1 MSDLHSMALNCNRL
15 IEASAGTGKTRA
27 ITDLY
32 LRLLL
37 GRDTGLRPL
46 AVNEILTLT
55 FTNAATAELRHRVRG
70 RISEARRVFRG
81 DAGPETDDEFL
92 SALARNSP
100 DRDADRQRLD
110 AAAGL
115 LDEACIFTLH
125 GFCNKVLKEHPFDT
139 GILFQQEMG
148 EADDSQLLRE
158 ICADCY
164 RDLPRELSPFER
176 TLAARLW
183 GDPEA
188 LANALKP
195 YVDREAIRLTPPVDD
210 AAPQALEQLLNDIEQ
225 AKRDWIEQDAAQQL
239 APLLKGGRK
248 PLTRLEAMTE
258 FCGGDDLGLL
268 DVKDNLWEIYR
279 LESLEKALKKDAAL
293 PEAAGPLWELIDGIA
308 ARKGPV
314 ITALKANLW
323 HQVLGDARKRMG
335 DIKESRQLI
344 AVNDL
349 LTKTR
354 DALRNAKS
362 DLASLLAQRWPVA
375 MIDEF
380 QDTDQIQYEI
390 FHCIYPPEEE
400 SGDRGLLMIGDPK
413 QAIYQFRGADVYAYI
428 NARRDVGEARIHS
441 LDKNWRS
448 TPALVEAVNALF
460 GNEGVFGN
468 DKDIPFQPVEAARRE
483 RKMTINSKEVKPF
496 ELFIVKPRSDDRDFV
511 SMADARQ
518 RAMNYAACQTAQ
530 LLNKGKKVRLHG
542 KEEADETLKA
552 GEIAFLVRTGKD
564 AELARQALEDRGIK
578 SVYLTKTNVLEQPLA
593 QDLLCILQAA
603 LEPAADGPLRAAL
616 AAPLLRCRAE
626 DIARLDR
633 DFQHRQTIARE
644 FQDYHEVWRREGV
657 AAMLSRLLR
666 ERRLAWKWLGQ
677 PEGERTLTDFRHLT
691 ELLQQGEALAP
702 GMRRLVNWFAREMQS
717 DDAEAEQR
725 QLRLESDEN
734 LVKIVTMHSAKGLE
748 YDVVMIPMPVFGV
761 HKNDGPAL
769 HHDDAQGK
777 FGACLE
783 VGEDG
788 GHRYRAEKESLDE
801 DARLLYVAMTR
812 AKYRCYLGLPLT
824 RNLGDS
830 ALAQRV
836 LMPVPQESSLLQIHL
851 KIKSGRLFISDSK
864 TAGAKA
870 QRGARELPD
879 HLFAVVD
886 EAEKVN
892 DAFCNPPPPPQSLQ
906 APPPLPPIDRS
917 RREHSYS
924 GLYARLREQEEE
936 VGAAEI
942 AGFADE
948 EPDARPADGEEDG
961 AVALE
966 TPEAATFSRFSF
978 PRGRRVGVVLHQLL
992 EDLDPAA
999 PRLEREQAC
1008 DAALSR
1014 LDNAL
1019 DLGRHRK
1026 AWLETL
1032 AGWLDDMLATP
1043 LAPLKVSLEQIGG
1056 GDRLNEMQFHF
1067 PVADPGR
1074 ALAKL
1079 REAGCLEGFRPVENF
1094 AIKGM
1099 MTGLVDL
1106 TFRHEG
1112 KHYVLD
1118 YKSNHLGDSF
1128 ADYGGESLN
1137 AAVAEHHYDLQYLIY
1152 SVALH
1157 KWLRARLPG
1166 YAYDKHF
1173 GGVFYLFLR
1182 GLQGRDGDG
1191 SGVYFHRPPGELIQ
1205 TLDGLL
1211 SGLPPAGINIH
1222 KRQ

>member
-37 GRDTGLRPL
+37 GRDTGLQPL

-70 RISEARRVFRG
+70 RIGEARRVFRG

-139 GILFQQEMG
+139 GILFQQETN

-158 ICADCY
+158 VCADCY

-183 GDPEA
+183 GAPEA
-188 LANALKP
+188 LANTLKP
-195 YVDREAIRLTPPVDD
+195 YIDREEIQLTPPVDD
-210 AAPQALEQLLNDIEQ
+210 AAPQALEQLLNDIAQ
-225 AKRDWIEQDAAQQL
+225 VKRDWIEQDCARQL
-239 APLLKGGRK
+239 APVLKGGRK

-258 FCGGDDLGLL
+258 FCASDNLGLF
-268 DVKDNLWEIYR
+268 VAKDEDDLWEIYR
-279 LESLEKALKKDAAL
+279 LETLENALKKDAAL
-293 PEAAGPLWELIDGIA
+293 PATAGPLWELIDGIA

-323 HQVLGDARKRMG
+323 HRVLDDARKRIG
-335 DIKESRQLI
+335 AIKENRQLI

-354 DALRNAKS
+354 DALRRPE
-362 DLASLLAQRWPVA
+362 LASLLARRWPVA

-390 FHCIYPPEEE
+390 FSRIYPAGAE

-428 NARRDVGEARIHS
+428 NARRDVGEDRIHS

-483 RKMTINSKEVKPF
+483 RKMTIDGKKVKPF
-496 ELFIVKPRSDDRDFV
+496 ELFIIKPRSNDRDFV

-518 RAMNYAACQTAQ
+518 RAMAYAACQTAQ
-530 LLNKGKKVRLHG
+530 LLNKGDKVRLHG
-542 KEEADETLKA
+542 EEEADETLKA
-552 GEIAFLVRTGKD
+552 GDIAFLVRTRSE

-603 LEPAADGPLRAAL
+603 LEPAVDGPLRAAL

-633 DFQHRQTIARE
+633 DFQHRQTISRE

-666 ERRLAWKWLGQ
+666 ERRLAWKWLGR

-769 HHDDAQGK
+769 YHDDAQGK

-788 GHRYRAEKESLDE
+788 GHRERAEKEALDE

-836 LMPVPQESSLLQIHL
+836 LRPVPQESSLLQIHL
-851 KIKSGRLFISDSK
+851 KIKSSRLFISDSK
-864 TAGAKA
+864 SAGAKA
-870 QRGARELPD
+870 QRGARELPGP
-879 HLFAVVD
+879 LFAVVD

-892 DAFCNPPPPPQSLQ
+892 DAFYTSPPPPQSLQ

-924 GLYARLREQEEE
+924 GLHARLREQEEE
-936 VGAAEI
+936 VDAAEI
-942 AGFADE
+942 AGFADD
-948 EPDARPADGEEDG
+948 EPGLGAADGEEDG

-999 PRLEREQAC
+999 PRLKREQAC
-1008 DAALSR
+1008 DEALSR

-1019 DLGRHRK
+1019 DLGQRRK

-1043 LAPLKVSLEQIGG
+1043 LAPLKVSLERIGG

-1128 ADYGGESLN
+1128 ADYGGDSLN

-1166 YAYDKHF
+1166 YAYDEHF

-1191 SGVYFHRPPGELIQ
+1191 TGVYFHRPPGELIE

-1211 SGLPPAGINIH
+1211 SGLPPAGA
-1222 KRQ
+1222 

>member
-1 MSDLHSMALNCNRL
+1 MSALHSMALNCNRL

-37 GRDTGLRPL
+37 GRDTGLQPL

-139 GILFQQEMG
+139 GILFQQETN

-158 ICADCY
+158 VCADCC
-164 RDLPRELSPFER
+164 RDLPRELSPFEE

-183 GDPEA
+183 GDPA
-188 LANALKP
+188 VLANMLKP
-195 YVDREAIRLTPPVDD
+195 CIDRREIQLTPPFD
-210 AAPQALEQLLNDIEQ
+210 ATAPQALEQLLNDIAQ

-239 APLLKGGRK
+239 APVLRGNMK
-248 PLTRLEAMTE
+248 PFRRLRAMTE
-258 FCGGDDLGLL
+258 FCGGDDWGLL
-268 DVKDNLWEIYR
+268 DDAADLWEIYSS
-279 LESLEKALKKDAAL
+279 ESLEKALKEDDAAL
-293 PEAAGPLWELIDGIA
+293 PAAAGPLWELIDDIA

-323 HQVLGDARKRMG
+323 HRVLGDARKRMG
-335 DIKESRQLI
+335 DIKENRQLI
-344 AVNDL
+344 AMNDL

-354 DALRNAKS
+354 DALRNARS

-390 FHCIYPPEEE
+390 FHRIYPPEAE

-428 NARRDVGEARIHS
+428 NARRDVGKDRIHS

-468 DKDIPFQPVEAARRE
+468 DEDIPFQPVEAARRE
-483 RKMTINSKEVKPF
+483 RKMTIDGREVKPF
-496 ELFIVKPRSDDRDFV
+496 ELFIIKPRSDDRDFV

-518 RAMNYAACQTAQ
+518 RAMAYAACQTAQ
-530 LLNKGKKVRLHG
+530 LLNKEDKVRLHG
-542 KEEADETLKA
+542 KEEADEPLMA

-633 DFQHRQTIARE
+633 DFQHRQAISRE
-644 FQDYHEVWRREGV
+644 FQGYHEVWRREGV

-666 ERRLAWKWLGQ
+666 ERRLAWKWLGR
-677 PEGERTLTDFRHLT
+677 PEGERMLTDFRHLT

-769 HHDDAQGK
+769 YHDDAQGK

-836 LMPVPQESSLLQIHL
+836 L
-851 KIKSGRLFISDSK
+851 
-864 TAGAKA
+864 
-870 QRGARELPD
+870 
-879 HLFAVVD
+879 
-886 EAEKVN
+886 
-892 DAFCNPPPPPQSLQ
+892 
-906 APPPLPPIDRS
+906 
-917 RREHSYS
+917 
-924 GLYARLREQEEE
+924 
-936 VGAAEI
+936 
-942 AGFADE
+942 
-948 EPDARPADGEEDG
+948 
-961 AVALE
+961 
-966 TPEAATFSRFSF
+966 
-978 PRGRRVGVVLHQLL
+978 
-992 EDLDPAA
+992 
-999 PRLEREQAC
+999 
-1008 DAALSR
+1008 
-1014 LDNAL
+1014 
-1019 DLGRHRK
+1019 
-1026 AWLETL
+1026 
-1032 AGWLDDMLATP
+1032 
-1043 LAPLKVSLEQIGG
+1043 
-1056 GDRLNEMQFHF
+1056 
-1067 PVADPGR
+1067 
-1074 ALAKL
+1074 
-1079 REAGCLEGFRPVENF
+1079 
-1094 AIKGM
+1094 
-1099 MTGLVDL
+1099 
-1106 TFRHEG
+1106 
-1112 KHYVLD
+1112 
-1118 YKSNHLGDSF
+1118 
-1128 ADYGGESLN
+1128 
-1137 AAVAEHHYDLQYLIY
+1137 
-1152 SVALH
+1152 
-1157 KWLRARLPG
+1157 
-1166 YAYDKHF
+1166 
-1173 GGVFYLFLR
+1173 
-1182 GLQGRDGDG
+1182 
-1191 SGVYFHRPPGELIQ
+1191 
-1205 TLDGLL
+1205 
-1211 SGLPPAGINIH
+1211 
-1222 KRQ
+1222 

>member
-27 ITDLY
+27 ITDLH

-37 GRDTGLRPL
+37 GRDTGLPPL

-81 DAGPETDDEFL
+81 EAGAETEDEFL

-125 GFCNKVLKEHPFDT
+125 GFCAKVLKEHPFDT
-139 GILFQQEMG
+139 GILFQQETG

-158 ICADCY
+158 VCADCY
-164 RDLPRELSPFER
+164 RDLPQGLSPFER

-183 GDPEA
+183 SGPEA

-195 YVDREAIRLTPPVDD
+195 YIDREEIQLTPPVDA
-210 AAPQALEQLLNDIEQ
+210 AAPHALDQLLKDIAQ
-225 AKRDWIEQDAAQQL
+225 AKRDWIEQDCARQL
-239 APLLKGGRK
+239 APLLKGNMK
-248 PLTRLEAMTE
+248 PFKRLEAMTE
-258 FCGGDDLGLL
+258 FCAGDDWGLL
-268 DVKDNLWEIYR
+268 DDAADLWEIYS
-279 LESLEKALKKDAAL
+279 LESLEKALKKDVAL
-293 PEAAGPLWELIDGIA
+293 PATTGSLWELIDGIA
-308 ARKGPV
+308 ARKGRI
-314 ITALKANLW
+314 ITSLRANLW
-323 HQVLGDARKRMG
+323 HRVLDDARKRMR

-354 DALRNAKS
+354 DALRNDES
-362 DLASLLAQRWPVA
+362 DLASLLARRWPVA

-380 QDTDQIQYEI
+380 QDTDPIQHEI
-390 FHCIYPPEEE
+390 FSRIYPAGAE

-428 NARRDVGEARIHS
+428 NARRDVGEDRLHS

-468 DKDIPFQPVEAARRE
+468 DKDIPFQPAQAARRE
-483 RKMTINSKEVKPF
+483 RKMTIDGKEVKPF
-496 ELFIVKPRSDDRDFV
+496 ELFIIKPRSDDRDFV

-518 RAMNYAACQTAQ
+518 RAMAYAACQTAR
-530 LLNKGKKVRLHG
+530 LLNKRDKVRLHG
-542 KEEADETLKA
+542 EEEAVETLKA
-552 GEIAFLVRTGKD
+552 GAIAFLVKTWSE

-578 SVYLTKTNVLEQPLA
+578 SVYLTKTSVLEQPLA
-593 QDLLCILQAA
+593 QDLLCVLRAA

-616 AAPLLRCRAE
+616 ATPLLRCRAE
-626 DIARLDR
+626 DIERLDR
-633 DFQHRQTIARE
+633 DFHARQTISRE

-666 ERRLAWKWLGQ
+666 ERRLAQKWLGQ

-702 GMRRLVNWFAREMQS
+702 GMRRLVNWFAREMHAAA
-717 DDAEAEQR
+717 DEAEQR
-725 QLRLESDEN
+725 LLRLESDEN
-734 LVKIVTMHSAKGLE
+734 LVQIVTMHAAKGLE
-748 YDVVMIPMPVFGV
+748 YEVVMIPMPVFGV
-761 HKNDGPAL
+761 HKNDGPVL
-769 HHDDAQGK
+769 YHDDAQGK
-777 FGACLE
+777 FRACLE

-788 GHRYRAEKESLDE
+788 GHRYRAEKEALDE
-801 DARLLYVAMTR
+801 ETRLLYVAMTR
-812 AKYRCYLGLPLT
+812 AKCRCYLGLPLT
-824 RNLGDS
+824 RNLVDS

-836 LMPVPQESSLLQIHL
+836 LRPVPQESSLLQIHL
-851 KIKSGRLFISDSK
+851 KIRSGRLFISDSK

-870 QRGARELPD
+870 QRAVRELPD

-892 DAFCNPPPPPQSLQ
+892 DAFCAPPPPPKSLS
-906 APPPLPPIDRS
+906 APPPLPSIDRS

-924 GLYARLREQEEE
+924 SLYARLREREEE
-936 VGAAEI
+936 AGVEEI
-942 AGFADE
+942 AGFADDDPGAE
-948 EPDARPADGEEDG
+948 TAVGEEDG
-961 AVALE
+961 AIALE
-966 TPEAATFSRFSF
+966 TPETATFSRFSF

-999 PRLEREQAC
+999 PRLKREQAC
-1008 DAALSR
+1008 ADALKR

-1019 DLGRHRK
+1019 VLGQRRQ

-1032 AGWLDDMLATP
+1032 ARWLDDMLATP
-1043 LAPLKVSLEQIGG
+1043 LAPLQVSLEQIDG

-1067 PVADPGR
+1067 SVADPGR
-1074 ALAKL
+1074 SLAKL
-1079 REAGCLEGFRPVENF
+1079 REAGCLEGFRSVENF

-1128 ADYGGESLN
+1128 ADYGEEALN

-1166 YAYDKHF
+1166 YAYDEHF

-1182 GLQGRDGDG
+1182 GMQGGDGDG

-1211 SGLPPAGINIH
+1211 SGLPPAGA
-1222 KRQ
+1222 

>member
-37 GRDTGLRPL
+37 GRDTGLQPL

-81 DAGPETDDEFL
+81 DAGVETDDEFL

-158 ICADCY
+158 VCADCC
-164 RDLPRELSPFER
+164 RDLPRELSPFEE

-195 YVDREAIRLTPPVDD
+195 YIDREEIQLTPPVDD

-248 PLTRLEAMTE
+248 PLKRLEEMTE
-258 FCGGDDLGLL
+258 FCEGDELGLL
-268 DVKDNLWEIYR
+268 DVKDNLWEIYS

-293 PEAAGPLWELIDGIA
+293 PATAGPLWELIDGIA

-390 FHCIYPPEEE
+390 FSRIYPAGAE

-428 NARRDVGEARIHS
+428 NARRDVGEDRIHS

-468 DKDIPFQPVEAARRE
+468 DEDIPFQPVEAARRE
-483 RKMTINSKEVKPF
+483 RKMTIDGKKVKPF
-496 ELFIVKPRSDDRDFV
+496 ELFIIKPRSNDRDFV

-518 RAMNYAACQTAQ
+518 RAMAYAACQTAQ

-542 KEEADETLKA
+542 EEEADEPLKA

-603 LEPAADGPLRAAL
+603 LEPAVDGPLRAAL

-769 HHDDAQGK
+769 YHDDAQGK

-892 DAFCNPPPPPQSLQ
+892 DAFYTSPPPPKSLQ
-906 APPPLPPIDRS
+906 APPPLPSIDRS

-942 AGFADE
+942 AGFADD
-948 EPDARPADGEEDG
+948 EPSAGAADGDEDG

-999 PRLEREQAC
+999 PMLEREQAC
-1008 DAALSR
+1008 DEALNR

-1019 DLGRHRK
+1019 DLGQRRQ

-1043 LAPLKVSLEQIGG
+1043 LAPLQVSLEQIGG
-1056 GDRLNEMQFHF
+1056 GDRLNEMRFYF

-1074 ALAKL
+1074 ALVKL
-1079 REAGCLEGFRPVENF
+1079 RKAGFLEGFRPVENF

-1118 YKSNHLGDSF
+1118 YKSTHLGDSF
-1128 ADYGGESLN
+1128 ADYGGDSLN

-1211 SGLPPAGINIH
+1211 SGLPPAGA
-1222 KRQ
+1222 

>member
-46 AVNEILTLT
+46 GVNEILTLT
-55 FTNAATAELRHRVRG
+55 FTNAATAELRHRVRS
-70 RISEARRVFRG
+70 RISEARRAFRG
-81 DAGPETDDEFL
+81 DAGAETDDEFL
-92 SALARNSP
+92 SALACNSP
-100 DRDADRQRLD
+100 DRDADRRLLD

-115 LDEACIFTLH
+115 LDEACVFTLH
-125 GFCNKVLKEHPFDT
+125 GFCAKVLKEHPFDT
-139 GILFQQEMG
+139 GILFQQETE

-158 ICADCY
+158 VCADCC
-164 RDLPRELSPFER
+164 RDLPRELSSFER
-176 TLAARLW
+176 TLAVRLW

-188 LANALKP
+188 LANALRP
-195 YVDREAIRLTPPVDD
+195 YIERGEIQLTPPIDA

-258 FCGGDDLGLL
+258 FCESDDLGLL
-268 DVKDNLWEIYR
+268 DVKDNLWEIYSS
-279 LESLEKALKKDAAL
+279 ESLEKALKEDDAAL
-293 PEAAGPLWELIDGIA
+293 PAAAGPLWELIDGIA

-323 HQVLGDARKRMG
+323 HRVLDDARKRMG
-335 DIKESRQLI
+335 AIKENRQLI
-344 AVNDL
+344 AMNDL

-354 DALRNAKS
+354 DALRRPE
-362 DLASLLAQRWPVA
+362 LASLLARRWPVA

-390 FHCIYPPEEE
+390 FHCVYPPEEK

-428 NARRDVGEARIHS
+428 NARRDVGKDRIHN

-460 GNEGVFGN
+460 GNESVFGN

-483 RKMTINSKEVKPF
+483 RKITIAGKKVKPF
-496 ELFIVKPRSDDRDFV
+496 ELFIVKPRSNDRNFV
-511 SMADARQ
+511 NMADARQ
-518 RAMNYAACQTAQ
+518 RAMAYAACQTAQ
-530 LLNKGKKVRLHG
+530 LLNKGDKVQLHG
-542 KEEADETLKA
+542 EEEADETLKA
-552 GEIAFLVRTGKD
+552 GAIAFLVRTRSE
-564 AELARQALEDRGIK
+564 AELARQALENRGIK
-578 SVYLTKTNVLEQPLA
+578 SVYLTKTSVLEQPLA
-593 QDLLCILQAA
+593 QDLLCVLRAA

-633 DFQHRQTIARE
+633 DFQRRQTTSRE

-666 ERRLAWKWLGQ
+666 ERRLAWKWLGR

-702 GMRRLVNWFAREMQS
+702 GMRRLVNWFAREMHAAT
-717 DDAEAEQR
+717 DKTEQR

-761 HKNDGPAL
+761 HKNKGPVL
-769 HHDDAQGK
+769 YHDDAQGK

-788 GHRYRAEKESLDE
+788 GHRERAKKEALDE

-824 RNLGDS
+824 RNLGES

-836 LMPVPQESSLLQIHL
+836 LRPVPQASSLLQIHL

-892 DAFCNPPPPPQSLQ
+892 DAYCVPPPPPESLQ
-906 APPPLPPIDRS
+906 APPLLPPIDRS
-917 RREHSYS
+917 QREHSYS
-924 GLYARLREQEEE
+924 GLHARLREQEEE

-948 EPDARPADGEEDG
+948 DPGARPADGEEDG

-966 TPEAATFSRFSF
+966 TPEATIFSRFSF

-1008 DAALSR
+1008 DDALSH
-1014 LDNAL
+1014 LENAL
-1019 DLGRHRK
+1019 DLGQRRQ

-1032 AGWLDDMLATP
+1032 ARWLDDMLATP
-1043 LAPLKVSLEQIGG
+1043 LAPLKISLEQIGG
-1056 GDRLNEMQFHF
+1056 GDRLNETQFHF

-1099 MTGLVDL
+1099 MTGLIDL

-1128 ADYGGESLN
+1128 ADYGGESLS

-1211 SGLPPAGINIH
+1211 SGLPPAGA
-1222 KRQ
+1222 

>member
-1 MSDLHSMALNCNRL
+1 MSALHSMALNCNRL

-46 AVNEILTLT
+46 KVNEILTLT
-55 FTNAATAELRHRVRG
+55 FTKAATAELRHRVRG
-70 RISEARRVFRG
+70 RISEARRAFRG
-81 DAGPETDDEFL
+81 DAGPESDDEFL

-100 DRDADRQRLD
+100 DRDADRRRLE

-125 GFCNKVLKEHPFDT
+125 GFCAKVLQEHPFDT
-139 GILFQQEMG
+139 GILFQQETS
-148 EADDSQLLRE
+148 EADDSQLLQE
-158 ICADCY
+158 VCADCY
-164 RDLPRELSPFER
+164 RDLPQELSPFER

-183 GDPEA
+183 SAPA
-188 LANALKP
+188 TLANALKP
-195 YVDREAIRLTPPVDD
+195 YIDREDIRLIPARDA
-210 AAPQALEQLLNDIEQ
+210 AAPQALDQLLQDIAR
-225 AKRDWIEQDAAQQL
+225 AKRDWIEQDCAQRL
-239 APLLKGGRK
+239 APLLKGNLK
-248 PLTRLEAMTE
+248 PFKRLEAMTA
-258 FCGGDDLGLL
+258 FCAGDDLGLL
-268 DVKDNLWEIYR
+268 ADKDNLWEIYR

-293 PEAAGPLWELIDGIA
+293 PKAAGPLWELIDGIA

-323 HQVLGDARKRMG
+323 HRVLDDARKRMR
-335 DIKESRQLI
+335 DLKENRQLI

-354 DALRNAKS
+354 DALRNSKS

-390 FHCIYPPEEE
+390 FSRIYPAGAE

-428 NARRDVGEARIHS
+428 NARRDVGEDRLHS

-468 DKDIPFQPVEAARRE
+468 DKDIPFQPVQAARRE
-483 RKMTINSKEVKPF
+483 RKMTIDNKEVKPF
-496 ELFIVKPRSDDRDFV
+496 ELFIIKPRSSDRESV
-511 SMADARQ
+511 SMAEARQ
-518 RAMNYAACQTAQ
+518 RAMEYAACQTAQ
-530 LLNKGKKVRLHG
+530 LLNKGEKLRLHG
-542 KEEADETLKA
+542 EEETDETLKA
-552 GEIAFLVRTGKD
+552 GAIAFLVKTWNE
-564 AELARQALEDRGIK
+564 AELARQALEARGIK
-578 SVYLTKTNVLEQPLA
+578 SVYLTKTSVLAQPLA
-593 QDLLCILQAA
+593 QDLLCVLRAA

-616 AAPLLRCRAE
+616 AAPLLQCRAG
-626 DIARLDR
+626 DIERLAR
-633 DFQHRQTIARE
+633 DFHARQTTSQE
-644 FQDYHEVWRREGV
+644 FQDYHELWRREGV

-666 ERRLAWKWLGQ
+666 ERRLAQKWLAQ
-677 PEGERTLTDFRHLT
+677 PEGERMLTDFRHLT
-691 ELLQQGEALAP
+691 ELLQQGEALAS
-702 GMRRLVNWFAREMQS
+702 GMRRLVNWFARELQAGA
-717 DDAEAEQR
+717 DETEQR

-748 YDVVMIPMPVFGV
+748 YDVVMIPMPVFSV
-761 HKNDGPAL
+761 PKNDGPAL
-769 HHDDAQGK
+769 FHDEAQEK
-777 FGACLE
+777 YRACLE
-783 VGEDG
+783 VCEHA
-788 GHRYRAEKESLDE
+788 GHRYSAAKEALDE
-801 DARLLYVAMTR
+801 ETRLLYVAMTR

-824 RNLGDS
+824 RKLGET

-836 LMPVPQESSLLQIHL
+836 LKPVQASSLLQIHL
-851 KIKSGRLFISDSK
+851 EIRSGRLFDDK
-864 TAGAKA
+864 REDAKA
-870 QRGARELPD
+870 QRAARELPE

-886 EAEKVN
+886 EAEKLN
-892 DAFCNPPPPPQSLQ
+892 DAFCCPPPPPESLQ
-906 APPPLPPIDRS
+906 APPPLPSIDRS

-924 GLYARLREQEEE
+924 GLYARLREQQEEA
-936 VGAAEI
+936 GAAEI
-942 AGFADE
+942 AGFADDDPGA
-948 EPDARPADGEEDG
+948 EPAGGEEDG
-961 AVALE
+961 AVAME

-978 PRGRRVGVVLHQLL
+978 PRGRRVGVVLHKLL

-1008 DAALSR
+1008 NDA
-1014 LDNAL
+1014 LDYLGNAL
-1019 DLGRHRK
+1019 DLRQHRK

-1032 AGWLDDMLATP
+1032 AHWLDDMLATP

-1056 GDRLNEMQFHF
+1056 NDRLNEMQFYF

-1079 REAGCLEGFRPVENF
+1079 REAGCLEGFGSVDNF

-1106 TFRHEG
+1106 SFRHEG

-1128 ADYGGESLN
+1128 ADYGVESLN
-1137 AAVAEHHYDLQYLIY
+1137 AAVAEYHYDLQYLIY

-1166 YAYDKHF
+1166 YAYDQHF

-1182 GLQGRDGDG
+1182 GMQGRDGAG
-1191 SGVYFHRPPGELIQ
+1191 SGVYFHRPPGELIE
-1205 TLDGLL
+1205 TLDSLL
-1211 SGLPPAGINIH
+1211 SGLPPAGA
-1222 KRQ
+1222 

>member
-1 MSDLHSMALNCNRL
+1 ML
-15 IEASAGTGKTRA
+15 
-27 ITDLY
+27 
-32 LRLLL
+32 
-37 GRDTGLRPL
+37 
-46 AVNEILTLT
+46 
-55 FTNAATAELRHRVRG
+55 
-70 RISEARRVFRG
+70 
-81 DAGPETDDEFL
+81 
-92 SALARNSP
+92 
-100 DRDADRQRLD
+100 
-110 AAAGL
+110 
-115 LDEACIFTLH
+115 
-125 GFCNKVLKEHPFDT
+125 
-139 GILFQQEMG
+139 QEV
-148 EADDSQLLRE
+148 
-158 ICADCY
+158 CADCY
-164 RDLPRELSPFER
+164 RDLPEGLSPFER

-183 GDPEA
+183 SAPTA
-188 LANALKP
+188 LADALKP
-195 YVDREAIRLTPPVDD
+195 CIDREAIRLAPPVDD
-210 AAPQALEQLLNDIEQ
+210 SAPQALDQLLQDITQ
-225 AKRDWIEQDAAQQL
+225 AKRDWIERDCAQQL
-239 APLLKGGRK
+239 APLLKGNMK
-248 PLTRLEAMTE
+248 PFRRLEAMTE
-258 FCGGDDLGLL
+258 FCAGDDLGLL
-268 DVKDNLWEIYR
+268 DDAAELWEIYG
-279 LESLEKALKKDAAL
+279 LESVEKALKKDAAL
-293 PEAAGPLWELIDGIA
+293 PEATGPLWELIDGIA

-323 HQVLGDARKRMG
+323 HRVLGDARKRMREL
-335 DIKESRQLI
+335 KEGRQLI

-354 DALRNAKS
+354 DALRRDES
-362 DLASLLAQRWPVA
+362 DLASLLARRWPVA

-390 FHCIYPPEEE
+390 FSRIYPAGEER
-400 SGDRGLLMIGDPK
+400 GDRGLLMIGDPK

-428 NARRDVGEARIHS
+428 NARRDVGKDRIHS

-448 TPALVEAVNALF
+448 TPSLVEAVNALF

-483 RKMTINSKEVKPF
+483 RKMTIDGEEVKPF
-496 ELFIVKPRSDDRDFV
+496 ELFIVKPRSNDRDAV
-511 SMADARQ
+511 SMEEARR
-518 RAMNYAACQTAQ
+518 RAMDYAACQTAQ
-530 LLNKGKKVRLHG
+530 LLNKGEKIRLHG

-552 GEIAFLVRTGKD
+552 GEIAFLVKTWNE
-564 AELARQALEDRGIK
+564 AELARQALEARGVK
-578 SVYLTKTNVLEQPLA
+578 SVYLTKTSVLAQPLA
-593 QDLLCILQAA
+593 QDLLCVLRAA

-616 AAPLLRCRAE
+616 AAPLLRGRAG
-626 DIARLDR
+626 DIERLDR
-633 DFQHRQTIARE
+633 DFQYRQTISQE
-644 FQDYHEVWRREGV
+644 FQGYHEVWRREGV

-666 ERRLAWKWLGQ
+666 ERQLAQKWLGQ

-702 GMRRLVNWFAREMQS
+702 GLRRLANWFARELQAA
-717 DDAEAEQR
+717 AEETEQR

-748 YDVVMIPMPVFGV
+748 YDVVMIPMPVFSV
-761 HKNDGPAL
+761 PKNEGPVL
-769 HHDDAQGK
+769 FHDEAQGK
-777 FGACLE
+777 YRACLE
-783 VGEDG
+783 VCEHA
-788 GHRYRAEKESLDE
+788 GHRARAEQEALDE
-801 DARLLYVAMTR
+801 ATRLLYVAMTR

-824 RNLGDS
+824 RNLGEN

-836 LMPVPQESSLLQIHL
+836 LRPVPQASSLLQIHL
-851 KIKSGRLFISDSK
+851 KIRSGRLFISDSK
-864 TAGAKA
+864 TAGTKA
-870 QRGARELPD
+870 QRAARELPE

-886 EAEKVN
+886 EAEEVN
-892 DAFCNPPPPPQSLQ
+892 DASCNPPPPPASLQ
-906 APPPLPPIDRS
+906 APPSLPSIDRS

-924 GLYARLREQEEE
+924 GLHARLREQEEE

-942 AGFADE
+942 AGFADDD
-948 EPDARPADGEEDG
+948 PGAGPAVGEEDG
-961 AVALE
+961 AIALG

-978 PRGRRVGVVLHQLL
+978 PRGRRVGVILHQLL

-999 PRLEREQAC
+999 PRLERERAC
-1008 DAALSR
+1008 NDA
-1014 LDNAL
+1014 LDYLGNAL
-1019 DLGRHRK
+1019 DLGQRRE

-1032 AGWLDDMLATP
+1032 TRWLDDMLATP
-1043 LAPLKVSLEQIGG
+1043 LAPLQVSLEQIGD
-1056 GDRLNEMQFHF
+1056 GDRLNEMQFYF

-1079 REAGCLEGFRPVENF
+1079 REAGCLEGFRSVDNF

-1128 ADYGGESLN
+1128 ADYGGDSLN
-1137 AAVAEHHYDLQYLIY
+1137 AAVAEHHYDLQYLLY

-1166 YAYDKHF
+1166 YAYDQHF

-1182 GLQGRDGDG
+1182 GLQGRDGAG

-1205 TLDGLL
+1205 TLDSLL

>member
-1 MSDLHSMALNCNRL
+1 MSALHSMTLNCNRL
-15 IEASAGTGKTRA
+15 IEASAGAGKTRA

-37 GRDTGLRPL
+37 GRDTGLRRL

-55 FTNAATAELRHRVRG
+55 FTKAATAELRHRVRD
-70 RISEARRVFRG
+70 RISEARRAFRG
-81 DAGPETDDEFL
+81 DAGPEPDDEFL
-92 SALARNSP
+92 SALTRNSP
-100 DRDADRQRLD
+100 DRDADRQWLD
-110 AAAGL
+110 DAAGL

-125 GFCNKVLKEHPFDT
+125 RFCAKVLQEHPFDT
-139 GILFQQEMG
+139 GILFQQETS
-148 EADDSQLLRE
+148 EADDSQVLQE
-158 ICADCY
+158 VCADCY

-183 GDPEA
+183 GDPQV
-188 LANALKP
+188 LADGLKP
-195 YVDREAIRLTPPVDD
+195 CIDRESIRLTPAFD
-210 AAPQALEQLLNDIEQ
+210 ADAPQKLDQLLQDIAQ
-225 AKRDWIEQDAAQQL
+225 AKRDWIEQDCAQQL
-239 APLLKGGRK
+239 APLLYGRRK
-248 PLTRLEAMTE
+248 PLTRLGAMTE
-258 FCGGDDLGLL
+258 LCAGDDLGLL
-268 DVKDNLWEIYR
+268 LAKDDDLWEIYSS
-279 LESLEKALKKDAAL
+279 ESIEKALTKDAEL
-293 PEAAGPLWELIDGIA
+293 PQAAGPLWELIDGIA
-308 ARKGPV
+308 ARKGPI
-314 ITALKANLW
+314 ITALRANLW
-323 HQVLGDARKRMG
+323 HRVLDDARKRMG

-354 DALRNAKS
+354 DALRRPKS
-362 DLASLLAQRWPVA
+362 TLASLLARRWPVA

-390 FHCIYPPEEE
+390 FSRIYPAGGE

-428 NARRDVGEARIHS
+428 NARRDVGEDRIHS

-468 DKDIPFQPVEAARRE
+468 DKDIPFQPAQAARQE
-483 RKMTINSKEVKPF
+483 RKMTIDGREVKPF
-496 ELFIVKPRSDDRDFV
+496 ELFIVKPRSSDRDFV
-511 SMADARQ
+511 SMAEARQ
-518 RAMNYAACQTAQ
+518 RAMAYAACQTAQ
-530 LLNKGKKVRLHG
+530 LLNKGEKVRLHG
-542 KEEADETLKA
+542 KEEVDETLKA
-552 GEIAFLVRTGKD
+552 GAIAFLVKTWNE
-564 AELARQALEDRGIK
+564 AELARQALEERGVK

-593 QDLLCILQAA
+593 QDLLCVLRAA

-616 AAPLLRCRAE
+616 AAPLLQCRAG
-626 DIARLDR
+626 DIERLDR
-633 DFQHRQTIARE
+633 DFQARQTTSRE

-666 ERRLAWKWLGQ
+666 ERRLAWKWLGR

-691 ELLQQGEALAP
+691 ELLQQGEAQAP
-702 GMRRLVNWFAREMQS
+702 GMRRLVNWFAREMQAAA
-717 DDAEAEQR
+717 DEAEQR
-725 QLRLESDEN
+725 LLRLESDEN

-748 YDVVMIPMPVFGV
+748 YDVVMIPMPVFSV
-761 HKNDGPAL
+761 PKNAGPVL
-769 HHDDAQGK
+769 YHDEAQGK
-777 FGACLE
+777 FRACLE
-783 VGEDG
+783 VREHG
-788 GHRYRAEKESLDE
+788 GHRARAEKEALDE

-812 AKYRCYLGLPLT
+812 AKYSCYLGLPIT
-824 RNLGDS
+824 KNLGEN

-836 LMPVPQESSLLQIHL
+836 LRPVPQESSLLQIHL
-851 KIKSGRLFISDSK
+851 KIRSGRLFISDSK
-864 TAGAKA
+864 SVGAKA
-870 QRGARELPD
+870 QRAARELPE

-892 DAFCNPPPPPQSLQ
+892 DASCSPPPPPKSLL
-906 APPPLPPIDRS
+906 APPPLPSIDRS

-936 VGAAEI
+936 AGIEEI
-942 AGFADE
+942 AGFADDD
-948 EPDARPADGEEDG
+948 PGSQSAVGEEDG
-961 AVALE
+961 AVALG

-999 PRLEREQAC
+999 PRLKREQAC
-1008 DAALSR
+1008 NDA
-1014 LDNAL
+1014 LDSLGNAL
-1019 DLGRHRK
+1019 DLRQHRE

-1032 AGWLDDMLATP
+1032 ARWLDEMLATP
-1043 LAPLKVSLEQIGG
+1043 LVPLGVSLEQIGG

-1067 PVADPGR
+1067 PVEDPGR

-1094 AIKGM
+1094 TIKGM

-1118 YKSNHLGDSF
+1118 YKSTHLGDAF
-1128 ADYGGESLN
+1128 ADYGGEPLT

-1182 GLQGRDGDG
+1182 GMQGRDGDG
-1191 SGVYFHRPPGELIQ
+1191 SGVYFHRPPGELIE

-1211 SGLPPAGINIH
+1211 SGSSPAGA
-1222 KRQ
+1222 

>member
-1 MSDLHSMALNCNRL
+1 MSDLHGMALNCNRL

-37 GRDTGLRPL
+37 GRDTGLQPL
-46 AVNEILTLT
+46 SVNEILTLT

-70 RISEARRVFRG
+70 RISEARRAFRG
-81 DAGPETDDEFL
+81 DAGPEPDDEFL

-100 DRDADRQRLD
+100 DRDADRQRLE

-125 GFCNKVLKEHPFDT
+125 GFCAKVLKEHPFDT
-139 GILFQQEMG
+139 GILFQQETS

-158 ICADCY
+158 VCADCY
-164 RDLPRELSPFER
+164 RDLPRALSPFER
-176 TLAARLW
+176 ILASRLW
-183 GDPEA
+183 GDPTA
-188 LANALKP
+188 LANALRP
-195 YVDREAIRLTPPVDD
+195 YIDREAIQLTPAFDD
-210 AAPQALEQLLNDIEQ
+210 AAPQALDQLLQDIAQ
-225 AKRDWIEQDAAQQL
+225 AKRDWIEQDCPQQI
-239 APLLKGGRK
+239 ASLLKGNMK
-248 PLTRLEAMTE
+248 PFKRLEAMTE
-258 FCGGDDLGLL
+258 LCEGGDLGLL
-268 DVKDNLWEIYR
+268 DDAADLWEIYSS
-279 LESLEKALKKDAAL
+279 ESMEKALRKEDAL
-293 PEAAGPLWELIDGIA
+293 PEATGPLWALIDSIA

-314 ITALKANLW
+314 VTALKANLW
-323 HQVLGDARKRMG
+323 HRVLGDVRERMQ

-354 DALRNAKS
+354 DALCRPKS
-362 DLASLLAQRWPVA
+362 DLAQLLAQRWPVA

-380 QDTDQIQYEI
+380 QDTDQIQYGI
-390 FHCIYPPEEE
+390 FSRIYPAGAE

-428 NARRDVGEARIHS
+428 NARRDVGEDRIHS

-460 GNEGVFGN
+460 GNAGVFGN
-468 DKDIPFQPVEAARRE
+468 DKDIPFQPVEAARVE
-483 RKMTINSKEVKPF
+483 RKMTIDGREVKPF
-496 ELFIVKPRSDDRDFV
+496 ELFIVKPRSSDRESV
-511 SMADARQ
+511 SMAEARQ
-518 RAMNYAACQTAQ
+518 RAMAYAACQTAQ
-530 LLNKGKKVRLHG
+530 LLNKGEKVRLHG
-542 KEEADETLKA
+542 EEEADQTLKA
-552 GEIAFLVRTGKD
+552 GAIAFLVRTRSE

-578 SVYLTKTNVLEQPLA
+578 SVYLTKTSVLEQPLA
-593 QDLLCILQAA
+593 QDLLCVLRAA

-616 AAPLLRCRAE
+616 AAPLLRCRAG
-626 DIARLDR
+626 DIERLDS
-633 DFQHRQTIARE
+633 DFQYRQTISRE

-702 GMRRLVNWFAREMQS
+702 GMRRLANWFAREMQS

-734 LVKIVTMHSAKGLE
+734 LVKIVTMHAAKGLE
-748 YDVVMIPMPVFGV
+748 YDVVMIPMPVFSV
-761 HKNDGPAL
+761 PKHDGPAL
-769 HHDDAQGK
+769 FHDEAQGK
-777 FGACLE
+777 YRACLE
-783 VGEDG
+783 VSEHA
-788 GHRYRAEKESLDE
+788 GHRARAQKEALDE

-824 RNLGDS
+824 RDLGKN
-830 ALAQRV
+830 AVAQRV
-836 LMPVPQESSLLQIHL
+836 LRPVPQASSLLQIHL
-851 KIKSGRLFISDSK
+851 KIRSGRLFISDSK
-864 TAGAKA
+864 TAGAKT
-870 QRGARELPD
+870 QRAARELPE

-892 DAFCNPPPPPQSLQ
+892 DAFCSPPPPPASLQ
-906 APPPLPPIDRS
+906 APPPLPSIDRS
-917 RREHSYS
+917 RWEHSYS
-924 GLYARLREQEEE
+924 GLYARLREQQEE
-936 VGAAEI
+936 VGVSEI
-942 AGFADE
+942 AGFADDD
-948 EPDARPADGEEDG
+948 PGAGPAVSEEDG
-961 AVALE
+961 AVA
-966 TPEAATFSRFSF
+966 TGAPEAATFSRFSF
-978 PRGRRVGVVLHQLL
+978 PRGRRVGVILHKLL

-999 PRLEREQAC
+999 PRLEREKAC
-1008 DAALSR
+1008 ADA
-1014 LDNAL
+1014 LDCLGNAL
-1019 DLGRHRK
+1019 NLGQHRK

-1032 AGWLDDMLATP
+1032 ARWLDDMLATP
-1043 LAPLKVSLEQIGG
+1043 LAPLKISLEQIGG

-1079 REAGCLEGFRPVENF
+1079 REAGCLEGFRPAENF

-1106 TFRHEG
+1106 SFRHDG

-1128 ADYGGESLN
+1128 ADYGVESLN

-1166 YAYDKHF
+1166 YAYDQHF

-1182 GLQGRDGDG
+1182 GMQGRDGDG
-1191 SGVYFHRPPGELIQ
+1191 SGVYFHRPPGALIE

-1211 SGLPPAGINIH
+1211 SGLPPAGINIP

>member
-27 ITDLY
+27 ITDLH

-46 AVNEILTLT
+46 GVNEILTLT
-55 FTNAATAELRHRVRG
+55 FTNAAKAELRHRVRS

-81 DAGPETDDEFL
+81 DAGPEPDDEFL

-100 DRDADRQRLD
+100 DRDADRQRLE

-125 GFCNKVLKEHPFDT
+125 GFCAKVLKEHPFDT
-139 GILFQQEMG
+139 GILFQQETN

-158 ICADCY
+158 ICADCC

-225 AKRDWIEQDAAQQL
+225 AKRDWIEQDAARQL
-239 APLLKGGRK
+239 APILKGRRI

-258 FCGGDDLGLL
+258 FCAGDNLGLL
-268 DVKDNLWEIYR
+268 VAKDEDDLWEIYS
-279 LESLEKALKKDAAL
+279 LESMKKALKKDAAL

-323 HQVLGDARKRMG
+323 HRVLGDARKRMG

-354 DALRNAKS
+354 DALRRPKS
-362 DLASLLAQRWPVA
+362 DLAQLLAKRWPVA

-390 FHCIYPPEEE
+390 FSRIYSAGAE

-428 NARRDVGEARIHS
+428 NARRDVGEARIHN
-441 LDKNWRS
+441 LDENWRS

-483 RKMTINSKEVKPF
+483 RKMTIDGKKVKPF
-496 ELFIVKPRSDDRDFV
+496 ELFIVKPRSSDSDTVNMDE
-511 SMADARQ
+511 ARQ
-518 RAMNYAACQTAQ
+518 RAMAYAACQTAQ

-542 KEEADETLKA
+542 KEEADEPLKA

-578 SVYLTKTNVLEQPLA
+578 SVYLTKTNVLAQPLA
-593 QDLLCILQAA
+593 QDLLCILRAA
-603 LEPAADGPLRAAL
+603 LEPAADGPLRVAL
-616 AAPLLRCRAE
+616 VAPLLRCRAG

-644 FQDYHEVWRREGV
+644 FQGYHEIWRREGV

-677 PEGERTLTDFRHLT
+677 PEGERQLTDFRHLT

-748 YDVVMIPMPVFGV
+748 YDVVMIPMPVSGTP
-761 HKNDGPAL
+761 KNKGPVL
-769 HHDDAQGK
+769 YHDQAQGK
-777 FGACLE
+777 FRACLD
-783 VGEDG
+783 VGEDAS
-788 GHRYRAEKESLDE
+788 HRERAKKEALDE
-801 DARLLYVAMTR
+801 ATRLLYVAMTR

-824 RNLGDS
+824 KDLGKN

-836 LMPVPQESSLLQIHL
+836 LRPVPQTSSLLQVHL
-851 KIKSGRLFISDSK
+851 EIKSGHLFASDSK

-892 DAFCNPPPPPQSLQ
+892 DAFCTPPPPPESLQ
-906 APPPLPPIDRS
+906 VPPPWPSIDQS

-924 GLYARLREQEEE
+924 GLHARLREQEEE
-936 VGAAEI
+936 VDAAEI
-942 AGFADE
+942 AGFADDDPGPGAAE
-948 EPDARPADGEEDG
+948 GEEDG

-978 PRGRRVGVVLHQLL
+978 PRGRRVGVVLHKLL

-999 PRLEREQAC
+999 PRLKREQAC

-1019 DLGRHRK
+1019 DLGRHRQ

-1032 AGWLDDMLATP
+1032 AGWLDDVLATP

-1056 GDRLNEMQFHF
+1056 GDRLNEMRFYF

-1079 REAGCLEGFRPVENF
+1079 REAGCLEGFRPVKNF
-1094 AIKGM
+1094 DIKGM

-1112 KHYVLD
+1112 KHYILD

-1128 ADYGGESLN
+1128 ADYGGDSLN
-1137 AAVAEHHYDLQYLIY
+1137 AAVAERHYDLQYLIY

-1166 YAYDKHF
+1166 YAYDEHF

-1191 SGVYFHRPPGELIQ
+1191 SGVYFHRPPRELIE

-1211 SGLPPAGINIH
+1211 SGLPPAGA
-1222 KRQ
+1222 

>member
-1 MSDLHSMALNCNRL
+1 MSALHSMALNCNRL

-37 GRDTGLRPL
+37 GRDTGLQPL

-70 RISEARRVFRG
+70 RISEARRAFRG
-81 DAGPETDDEFL
+81 DAGPEPDDEFL
-92 SALARNSP
+92 YALTSNSP

-125 GFCNKVLKEHPFDT
+125 GFCAKVLQEHPFDT
-139 GILFQQEMG
+139 GSLFQQETS
-148 EADDSQLLRE
+148 EANDSQLLQE
-158 ICADCY
+158 VCADCY
-164 RDLPRELSPFER
+164 RDLPQALSLFER

-183 GDPEA
+183 GDPTA

-195 YVDREAIRLTPPVDD
+195 CIAREEIQLTPAFD
-210 AAPQALEQLLNDIEQ
+210 AAASQALDQLLQDIAR
-225 AKRDWIEQDAAQQL
+225 AKRDWIEQDCAQQL
-239 APLLKGGRK
+239 APLLKGRSK
-248 PLTRLEAMTE
+248 PLTRLEAMTAL
-258 FCGGDDLGLL
+258 CAGDDLGLL
-268 DVKDNLWEIYR
+268 DDKDNLWEIY
-279 LESLEKALKKDAAL
+279 SLEALKKALNKDAAL
-293 PEAAGPLWELIDGIA
+293 LATAGPLWELIDGIA

-323 HQVLGDARKRMG
+323 HRVLDDARKRMR
-335 DIKESRQLI
+335 DLKESRQWI
-344 AVNDL
+344 VVNDL

-354 DALRNAKS
+354 DALRNSKS
-362 DLASLLAQRWPVA
+362 DLASLMAQRWPVA

-390 FHCIYPPEEE
+390 FSRIYSAGTE

-428 NARRDVGEARIHS
+428 NARRDVGEDRIHS

-448 TPALVEAVNALF
+448 TPALVEGVNALF
-460 GNEGVFGN
+460 SNEGVFGN
-468 DKDIPFQPVEAARRE
+468 DKDIPFQPAQAARLE
-483 RKMTINSKEVKPF
+483 RKMTVDGKEVKPF
-496 ELFIVKPRSDDRDFV
+496 ELFIIKPRSSDRKSV
-511 SMADARQ
+511 SMDEARQ
-518 RAMNYAACQTAQ
+518 RAMAYAACQTAQ
-530 LLNKGKKVRLHG
+530 LLNKGEKLRLHG
-542 KEEADETLKA
+542 EEEADETLKA
-552 GEIAFLVRTGKD
+552 GAIAFLVKTRNE
-564 AELARQALEDRGIK
+564 AELARQALEARGIK
-578 SVYLTKTNVLEQPLA
+578 SVYLTRTSVLAQPLA
-593 QDLLCILQAA
+593 QDLLCVLRAA

-616 AAPLLRCRAE
+616 AAPLLQCRAG
-626 DIARLDR
+626 DIERLAR
-633 DFQHRQTIARE
+633 DFQCRQTTSQE

-666 ERRLAWKWLGQ
+666 ERRLARKWLGQ

-691 ELLQQGEALAP
+691 EFLQQGEALVP
-702 GMRRLVNWFAREMQS
+702 GMRRLVNWFVREIQS

-725 QLRLESDEN
+725 LLRLESDEN

-761 HKNDGPAL
+761 PKNKGPAL
-769 HHDDAQGK
+769 YRDEAQGK
-777 FGACLE
+777 FRACLE
-783 VGEDG
+783 VGEHEG
-788 GHRYRAEKESLDE
+788 RRYRAAKEALDE
-801 DARLLYVAMTR
+801 ETRLLYVAMTR
-812 AKYRCYLGLPLT
+812 AKYRCYLGLPVT
-824 RNLGDS
+824 RNLGKS

-836 LMPVPQESSLLQIHL
+836 LRPVPQASNLLQIHL
-851 KIKSGRLFISDSK
+851 KIRSGRLFISDSK
-864 TAGAKA
+864 TAGAEA
-870 QRGARELPD
+870 QRAARELPE

-886 EAEKVN
+886 EAEKLN
-892 DAFCNPPPPPQSLQ
+892 DASCSPPPPPESLQ
-906 APPPLPPIDRS
+906 APPPLPSIDRS

-936 VGAAEI
+936 AGVAEI
-942 AGFADE
+942 AGFADDDPGA
-948 EPDARPADGEEDG
+948 EPAVSEEDG
-961 AVALE
+961 AVAME

-978 PRGRRVGVVLHQLL
+978 PRGRRVGVVLHKLL

-1008 DAALSR
+1008 NDA
-1014 LDNAL
+1014 LDYLGNAL
-1019 DLGRHRK
+1019 DLRQRRE

-1032 AGWLDDMLATP
+1032 AHWLDDMLATP
-1043 LAPLKVSLEQIGG
+1043 LAPLQVSLEQIGG

-1079 REAGCLEGFRPVENF
+1079 REAGCLEGFGSVDNF

-1106 TFRHEG
+1106 SFRHEG

-1128 ADYGGESLN
+1128 ADYGVESLS
-1137 AAVAEHHYDLQYLIY
+1137 AAVAEYHYDLQYLIY

-1166 YAYDKHF
+1166 YAYDQHF

-1182 GLQGRDGDG
+1182 GMQGRDGDG
-1191 SGVYFHRPPGELIQ
+1191 AGVYFHRPPGELIE
-1205 TLDGLL
+1205 TLDSLL
-1211 SGLPPAGINIH
+1211 SGLPPAGA
-1222 KRQ
+1222 